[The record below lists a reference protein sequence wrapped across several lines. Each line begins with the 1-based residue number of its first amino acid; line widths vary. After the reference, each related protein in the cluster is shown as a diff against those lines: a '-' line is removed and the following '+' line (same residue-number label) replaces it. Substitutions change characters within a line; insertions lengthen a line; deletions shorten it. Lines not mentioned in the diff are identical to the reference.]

1 MDYFNSEVWEKWANE
16 NYDDFKSLKDGS
28 KIAMLLP
35 DTDNLIII
43 EKGNRMTVEIDDRYS
58 FEFPFAQIAF
68 KFTDG
73 TVDKVLKDSSLVTMK
88 KLVLDNDIGIMSFVD
103 EKTLNEHNYR
113 NFLKRFGFEIGPSC
127 TCGCC

>member
-1 MDYFNSEVWEKWANE
+1 MDYFDDKIWEKWANE

-35 DTDNLIII
+35 NTDNLIVL
-43 EKGNRMTVEIDDRYS
+43 EKGDKITVKIDDRYS
-58 FEFPFAQIAF
+58 FDFPFAQIAF
-68 KFTDG
+68 KFGEG
-73 TVDKVLKDSSLVTMK
+73 TVEDVLNDSSLVTLK
-88 KLVLDNDIGIMSFVD
+88 RLTLANDVGIMSFVD
-103 EKTLNEHNYR
+103 EKTLNEFNYK

>member
-16 NYDDFKSLKDGS
+16 NYNDFKSLKDGS

-58 FEFPFAQIAF
+58 FEFPFAEIAF

-103 EKTLNEHNYR
+103 EKTLNEYNYR